1 VRIAWFSPFPPVRT
15 GIAGRSAELV
25 AALAARGVSVDRYP
39 EAAAHDFP
47 WRHRQAPYDL
57 VVYQFG
63 NSSHHDYAWPY
74 ALRYP
79 GLVVLHDTRLHHARA
94 ALLLREKRVAD
105 YRAELAWS
113 EPAVSPDAAEL
124 AIAGFDSRLYYD
136 WPMVRGLVASSRLT
150 ADHGDAAREE
160 LLAALSTPN
169 DATPKNQVNSQA
181 DNSQAPTSNLR
192 PPTSNLQPPTSDLDA
207 VSRIVSIRLG
217 EGELVSPEREAR
229 ARAEIRRRYDIAP
242 DAILFGSFGGMT
254 PEKRLPQILAALRA
268 TLRHAPNAHLL
279 LAGARAAHY
288 DVAAGIAALDL
299 QRHVTVAGY
308 LERDADLTD
317 HLAACDVSL
326 NLRWP
331 TARETSGP
339 WLRGLAAARPTI
351 VTDLVHLA
359 DVPSLDPRTWTV
371 SAVSTT
377 DDRRPT
383 ADDRRHTIDG
393 RTSDF
398 GPRTSDLGPRHAIA
412 VAIDILDE
420 DHSLRLAMRRLAGD
434 AALRAELGAAAREWW
449 QREHSVEVMVGDYE
463 RAIAAAMARPDP
475 DVTLPPHM
483 RDTGDGRLREI
494 VSAFGVTSPLDG

>member
-1 VRIAWFSPFPPVRT
+1 MRIAWFSPFPPVRT
-15 GIAGRSAELV
+15 GIAGRSAALV

-94 ALLLREKRVAD
+94 ALLLRETRAAD

-150 ADHGDAAREE
+150 AVHGNAAREE
-160 LLAALSTPN
+160 LIAALSTPN
-169 DATPKNQVNSQA
+169 VTTPKIQA
-181 DNSQAPTSNLR
+181 KTQAANAEAINAQSAD
-192 PPTSNLQPPTSDLDA
+192 SHLDA

-229 ARAEIRRRYDIAP
+229 ARREIRRRYDIAP
-242 DAILFGSFGGMT
+242 DAIVFASFGGMT

-339 WLRGLAAARPTI
+339 WLRALAAARPTI

-449 QREHSVEVMVGDYE
+449 QREHAVEVMVGDYE

-475 DVTLPPHM
+475 DATLPPHM
-483 RDTGDGRLREI
+483 RNGGDGRLRTI
-494 VSAFGVTSPLDG
+494 LSAFGLSSPLDR

>member
-1 VRIAWFSPFPPVRT
+1 MRIAWFSPFPPVRT

-25 AALAARGVSVDRYP
+25 AALAARGFSIDRYP

-94 ALLLREKRVAD
+94 ALLLRERRAAD

-124 AIAGFDSRLYYD
+124 AVAGFDSRLYYD
-136 WPMVRGLVASSRLT
+136 WPMVRGLVASARLV
-150 ADHGDAAREE
+150 AVHGEGARRDLYD
-160 LLAALSTPN
+160 LLSLSTPN
-169 DATPKNQVNSQA
+169 DTTPKTQAANSEPVNAQ
-181 DNSQAPTSNLR
+181 
-192 PPTSNLQPPTSDLDA
+192 PPTPNLQPPTSDL
-207 VSRIVSIRLG
+207 RLVSIRLG

-229 ARAEIRRRYDIAP
+229 ARSEIRRRYDIAP
-242 DAILFGSFGGMT
+242 DAIVFGSFGGMT

-268 TLRHAPNAHLL
+268 TLRYAPNARLL

-339 WLRGLAAARPTI
+339 WLRALAAARPTI
-351 VTDLVHLA
+351 IADLVHLT

-371 SAVSTT
+371 REVGG
-377 DDRRPT
+377 RRSEVGGSQPPT
-383 ADDRRHTIDG
+383 
-393 RTSDF
+393 SSLQ
-398 GPRTSDLGPRHAIA
+398 PPVC

-420 DHSLRLAMRRLAGD
+420 DHSLRLAMRRLAED
-434 AALRAELGAAAREWW
+434 AALRAELGGAAREWW

-463 RAIAAAMARPDP
+463 RAIAAAMARPAP
-475 DVTLPPHM
+475 DAALPPHM
-483 RDTGDGRLREI
+483 RDDGDGRLREL
-494 VSAFGVTSPLDG
+494 VAPFGPSVKLDLKLDVTR